1 MINIPTVLE
10 YFIYLYALV
19 TLIAVMVY
27 MIIKIK
33 KYY

>member
-1 MINIPTVLE
+1 MINIPTALE

-19 TLIAVMVY
+19 TLIVVMVY